1 MGGSGSRPVTVITK
15 TETNNSSRPIAEV
28 NNEDI
33 QALKSL
39 ITALTTKE
47 KTKDFM
53 SYIQTSKLLNSQA
66 TNASNGTRVNKTEL
80 RNILQKI
87 DGDLSKTL
95 NGVDV
100 NFNNKDEFLQAV
112 VNNDDFKKIID
123 TNMSKYNIVLDEKQ
137 RDTIY
142 NMLEPIK
149 NLKARHLYYQYK
161 YVELNAFIILFVE
174 KIQEVYENSIATAVL
189 ELKSRQERER
199 EMFKAFGDLAV
210 NMSKIA
216 GDSDVIKQDEIQNL
230 TLDAYDKIIKH
241 QTDTLS
247 KLTSLQSK
255 QTIIDVLKGILEG
268 NDQLQAAV
276 GTYISDKQRQ
286 TPASQ

>member
-1 MGGSGSRPVTVITK
+1 MGGSGSRPVVTVLNK
-15 TETNNSSRPIAEV
+15 PEDTNGRPIAEV

-53 SYIQTSKLLNSQA
+53 SYIQTSKLLNSKSG
-66 TNASNGTRVNKTEL
+66 NANVTKVSKTEL
-80 RNILQKI
+80 KNILQKI

-112 VNNDDFKKIID
+112 VRNDDFKKIID
-123 TNMSKYNIVLDEKQ
+123 SNMSKYNIVLDDKQ
-137 RDTIY
+137 RETIY
-142 NMLEPIK
+142 SMLEPIK

-199 EMFKAFGDLAV
+199 EMFKAFGDLTV

-255 QTIIDVLKGILEG
+255 QTIIEVLKGILDG
-268 NDQLQAAV
+268 NDELQKAV
-276 GTYISDKQRQ
+276 ATYVNNPK
-286 TPASQ
+286 PSQS